1 MLGKLIKYDFKSNF
15 KFLMI
20 FYILSLFFAVLTRIF
35 LNIEDSFILKI
46 IGQICSGATIAMM
59 FNILINNLMRTWVR
73 FRHNLYG
80 DESYLT
86 HTLPVERKTIYS
98 SKFITS
104 IILVFISMLV
114 ISLTI
119 FVAYYSKENL
129 KALKDMLLPVAN
141 IYGSTIVKM
150 LCSILFVFF
159 LEFANILQS
168 GFTGIILGHK
178 KNNAKIGYSV
188 LFGFLVYLVT
198 QIFAILTIFVVGL
211 FNKDI
216 MNLFFTNEMINVD
229 MIKII
234 VWMAI
239 FVYMIS
245 LVIVYFVNVKL
256 FKQGVN
262 ID

>member
-1 MLGKLIKYDFKSNF
+1 MLGKLIRYDFKSNF

-35 LNIEDSFILKI
+35 LNIEDSFILNI

-119 FVAYYSKENL
+119 FIAYYSKENL
-129 KALKDMLLPVAN
+129 KFLKDILLPVVEM
-141 IYGSTIVKM
+141 IDSTMFIFVLM
-150 LCSILFVFF
+150 FVFILF
-159 LEFANILQS
+159 LEIFNLLQI

-178 KNNAKIGYSV
+178 MNNNKVLYSV
-188 LFGFLVYLVT
+188 IYGFVSYSVI
-198 QIFAILTIFVVGL
+198 QVIVFVVLFVVAL
-211 FNKDI
+211 FNKD
-216 MNLFFTNEMINVD
+216 MLNLFFTNEIINMEMV
-229 MIKII
+229 KFII
-234 VWMAI
+234 ILAI
-239 FVYMIS
+239 FIYSVSI
-245 LVIVYFVNVKL
+245 IGVYFVNQKL
-256 FKQGVN
+256 LSKGVN
-262 ID
+262 VD

>member
-1 MLGKLIKYDFKSNF
+1 
-15 KFLMI
+15 MI

-35 LNIEDSFILKI
+35 LNIEDSFILNI

-119 FVAYYSKENL
+119 FIAYYSKENL
-129 KALKDMLLPVAN
+129 KFLKDLLLPVVEM
-141 IYGSTIVKM
+141 IDSTMFIFVLM
-150 LCSILFVFF
+150 FVFILF
-159 LEFANILQS
+159 LEIFNLLQI

-178 KNNAKIGYSV
+178 MNNNKVLYSVIYGFVSYSVIQVIVFVV
-188 LFGFLVYLVT
+188 LFG
-198 QIFAILTIFVVGL
+198 IFIFV
-211 FNKDI
+211 
-216 MNLFFTNEMINVD
+216 
-229 MIKII
+229 II
-234 VWMAI
+234 
-239 FVYMIS
+239 YT
-245 LVIVYFVNVKL
+245 
-256 FKQGVN
+256 
-262 ID
+262 DR